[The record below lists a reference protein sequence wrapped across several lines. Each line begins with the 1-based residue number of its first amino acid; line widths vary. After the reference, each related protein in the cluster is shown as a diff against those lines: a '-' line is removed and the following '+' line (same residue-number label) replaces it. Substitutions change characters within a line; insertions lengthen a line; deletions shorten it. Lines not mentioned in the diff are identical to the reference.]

1 MNAGYCCFW
10 VVESGNNFR
19 FISSWASLLGEF
31 LTVLMF
37 LSFFPAL
44 FTHTQRG
51 CEWMRRSSSEE
62 LTSLAF
68 LLASRKRTSNFGFS
82 NVCKALQQH

>member
-31 LTVLMF
+31 IDVF
-37 LSFFPAL
+37 SFFL
-44 FTHTQRG
+44 EEYFQL
-51 CEWMRRSSSEE
+51 SS
-62 LTSLAF
+62 LIHIQAV
-68 LLASRKRTSNFGFS
+68 NG
-82 NVCKALQQH
+82 